1 MTGPGDSGP
10 VAGLAHGL
18 FHDEPLG
25 LSILGLGWAVAYG
38 VFLGMLA
45 LASGPAAFPALLGA
59 LVVGGI
65 VAYALEVALAHGH
78 NELGLIPFGSVGLA
92 ALPFVA
98 GVALWTGIASASA
111 VSVFWLVVF
120 GGSGAFLAWY
130 LVPLF
135 RFVRDRRNTAS
146 RAQRVV
152 AALAAGGV
160 FGAFAWAA
168 SLGVGNG
175 GVPTPLAWV
184 ALALLNGLVAWYIYF
199 RIPEF
204 FLRFL
209 AWLLVRVLFR
219 VDRRGFEQVPDE
231 GAAVIACNH
240 VSFADAVIIM
250 GSCARPI
257 RFVMD
262 HRIFRVPVMSYIFRH
277 SRAIPIAPAREDP
290 AALRKAY
297 DDVAEAL
304 AAGELVGIF
313 PEGAITRDGE
323 LQRFRRG
330 VQDIVARTPAP
341 VIPMGLSGLWGG
353 IFSRRYAGLA
363 RWVPKG
369 FRPRLGLAVGAPVP
383 PDRLDL
389 DALHAD
395 VLALRG
401 PVR

>member
-1 MTGPGDSGP
+1 MADIP
-10 VAGLAHGL
+10 HGL

-25 LSILGLGWAVAYG
+25 VSILGLGWAVAYA

-45 LASGPAAFPALLGA
+45 LASGGTAFPMLVGA
-59 LVVGGI
+59 LAAGAFAAYVIEVV
-65 VAYALEVALAHGH
+65 LARGH
-78 NELGLIPFGSVGLA
+78 NELGLIPFGSIGLA
-92 ALPFVA
+92 VLPLFA
-98 GVALWTGIASASA
+98 GVALWTGEASPSA
-111 VSVFWLVVF
+111 ASVFWLLVF
-120 GGSGAFLAWY
+120 SGCGAFLSWY

-135 RFVRDRRNTAS
+135 RFVRDRRNGAS
-146 RAQRVV
+146 RGERAV
-152 AALAAGGV
+152 AALAAGIV

-168 SLGVGNG
+168 SLGVGTG
-175 GVPTPLAWV
+175 GVPTPFAWM
-184 ALALLNGLVAWYIYF
+184 ALAVLNGLVAWYIYF

-209 AWLLVRVLFR
+209 AWVLVRVLYR
-219 VDRRGFEQVPDE
+219 VERRGFEQIPEE

-250 GSCARPI
+250 ASCGRPI

-262 HRIFRVPVMSYIFRH
+262 HRIFRVPVLSYIFRH
-277 SRAIPIAPAREDP
+277 SRAIPIAPAKEDP
-290 AALRKAY
+290 DALRKAY
-297 DDVAEAL
+297 DEVAEAL

-330 VQDIVARTPAP
+330 VQDIVRRTPAP
-341 VIPMGLSGLWGG
+341 VVPMGLSGLWGG
-353 IFSRRYAGLA
+353 IFSRRHAGLA

-383 PDRLDL
+383 PERLDL
-389 DALHAD
+389 DALQAD
-395 VLALRG
+395 VLSLRG